1 MLPGGD
7 PVTALTG
14 RIGGNTATADTV
26 QLGRDLAVAHAI
38 IHILLTREH
47 DGEAVILAAELDAAR
62 GRWITAAPS
71 GPDLIVRAR

>member
-1 MLPGGD
+1 M
-7 PVTALTG
+7 TAVAG
-14 RIGGNTATADTV
+14 RIGEDTDTADTA

-47 DGEAVILAAELDAAR
+47 CGEAIILRSELDEPR
-62 GRWITAAPS
+62 IRWITAEMS